1 MCRNHSTVR
10 GILQELPSD
19 EGMIVI
25 DLEASPEHMTRA
37 TTEFVD
43 HMLLVAEPYF
53 KSLETARRYHALAV
67 DLGIP
72 HVSVVANKIRPEDHD
87 IVEEYCRSHG
97 FDLVGTVPFEPAFG
111 EAERDGSAPY
121 DVATGTEGVKAISR
135 IADQLREGTSP

>member
-10 GILQELPSD
+10 GVLQELPSD
-19 EGMIVI
+19 QGTVIV

-67 DLGIP
+67 DLGIER
-72 HVSVVANKIRPEDHD
+72 VSVVANKIRPEDSD
-87 IVEEYCRSHG
+87 IVTEFCRSHG
-97 FDLVGTVPFEPAFG
+97 FDVAATIPYEPSFA
-111 EAERDGSAPY
+111 EADRTGAAPY
-121 DVATGTEGVKAISR
+121 EVAPESEGVRAIRALAEALKESV
-135 IADQLREGTSP
+135 